1 LQVGETYNKR
11 YLVEDKLGWGHF
23 STVWRC
29 SDLEDGGRALALKV
43 QKSAAHY
50 TEAAADEIAILD
62 FVSEQAD
69 AVGQDVPVVRLLDT
83 FVHRGPNGK
92 REPRPSQQMLPL
104 V

>member
-1 LQVGETYNKR
+1 M
-11 YLVEDKLGWGHF
+11 
-23 STVWRC
+23 
-29 SDLEDGGRALALKV
+29 EDGDRALALKV

-83 FVHRGPNGK
+83 FMHRGPNGK
-92 REPRPSQQMLPL
+92 RELWRYACSCCALPHQLLVKLNASQLPM
-104 V
+104 VGRGGCRG